1 MAVQKGDIITPQSIV
16 DYYKTFITTN
26 TVNAGIT
33 WGKNSRP
40 TESDSRGNVTEI
52 AGDASFAGNT
62 TGVVATITAAKIG
75 AAGGKIL
82 ANTVYNQ
89 LIAETQLYTN
99 VRNLRARLYVQ
110 FTGASPWN
118 TGTRPIGGYS
128 YDLTRKSH
136 LSTAYRVSL
145 GTVASTGVTAGSQVS
160 VTNINTFYNNLK
172 TNLTNIQ
179 NQTVIIQRDVCHAS
193 CHSSCHGSRGRR

>member
-1 MAVQKGDIITPQSIV
+1 MAVEKGDIITPQSIV
-16 DYYKTFITTN
+16 DYYKTFITTG
-26 TVNAGIT
+26 TVNTGIT

-40 TESDSRGNVTEI
+40 TERDSRGNVTEI
-52 AGDASFAGNT
+52 AGDAAFAGNT
-62 TGVVATITAAKIG
+62 TGVTPTITATKIG
-75 AAGGKIL
+75 VAGGKIL
-82 ANTVYNQ
+82 ASTVYNQ
-89 LIAETQLYTN
+89 LVAETQLYTN

-118 TGTRPIGGYS
+118 TGSRPRGGYS
-128 YDLTRKSH
+128 YDLIRKSH

-145 GTVASTGVTAGSQVS
+145 GTVDANGVTPGSEAAVD
-160 VTNINTFYNNLK
+160 TITTFYNNLK
-172 TNLTNIQ
+172 TKLTTIQ